1 MFPLDVTT
9 TNLDIYFLLVH
20 FILSFLSTKISIV
33 IGHRVDMTPS
43 LGFRKDSKYIIPHG
57 YSITD
62 KAFLKEWWFTL
73 KEIYHMGLYDFHM
86 QWLGFKIADVNAVQD
101 QCMTKP
107 LPLGNFISA
116 QSFLL
121 LAIKAEPD
129 WYNFH

>member
-62 KAFLKEWWFTL
+62 KAFLKE
-73 KEIYHMGLYDFHM
+73 
-86 QWLGFKIADVNAVQD
+86 
-101 QCMTKP
+101 
-107 LPLGNFISA
+107 
-116 QSFLL
+116 
-121 LAIKAEPD
+121 
-129 WYNFH
+129 